1 VISAV
6 ALVVDAVAVFIVAVL
21 EAEHPH
27 FRCWL
32 ILRSYLLLLHAHV
45 YFRFGV
51 LVDAMF
57 DFGHGGTMFCLSKT
71 AVLKLQLATE
81 KDDLVVCSNEVLV

>member
-1 VISAV
+1 M
-6 ALVVDAVAVFIVAVL
+6 LMFI
-21 EAEHPH
+21 
-27 FRCWL
+27 
-32 ILRSYLLLLHAHV
+32 
-45 YFRFGV
+45 FRFGV

-57 DFGHGGTMFCLSKT
+57 DFGHGGAMFCLSKT